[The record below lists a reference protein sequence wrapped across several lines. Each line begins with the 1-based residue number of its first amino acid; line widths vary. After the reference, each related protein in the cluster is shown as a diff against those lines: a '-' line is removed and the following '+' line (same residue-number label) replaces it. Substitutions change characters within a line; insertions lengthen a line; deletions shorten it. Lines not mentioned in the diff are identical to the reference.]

1 MVLDAK
7 KLSEAIRM
15 KKKKMLEAEPE
26 LVDTDAIPD
35 VNPQELMDKQMDAR
49 MENTLDSP
57 GRIDARNTEMEQ
69 SEHDADGMGQTSDE
83 DKRMGRLKRL
93 LDAMDL

>member
-15 KKKKMLEAEPE
+15 KKKKMLSAEPE

-35 VNPQELMDKQMDAR
+35 VNPQELMDMQMESR
-49 MENTLDSP
+49 MENTLKSP
-57 GRIDARNTEMEQ
+57 ERMDARNTEMDQ
-69 SEHDADGMGQTSDE
+69 SEHDADGMGETTDE
-83 DKRMGRLKRL
+83 EKRMGRLKRML
-93 LDAMDL
+93 EAMDL

>member
-15 KKKKMLEAEPE
+15 KKKKMMSAEPE
-26 LVDTDAIPD
+26 LVDTDAVLD
-35 VNPQELMDKQMDAR
+35 MDPNDAMI
-49 MENTLDSP
+49 MEKHAQIEDALGSP
-57 GRIDARNTEMEQ
+57 EKIDARNTEMDE
-69 SEHDADGMGQTSDE
+69 SERDAGSMGETADE
-83 DKRMGRLKRL
+83 EKRMERMKRM